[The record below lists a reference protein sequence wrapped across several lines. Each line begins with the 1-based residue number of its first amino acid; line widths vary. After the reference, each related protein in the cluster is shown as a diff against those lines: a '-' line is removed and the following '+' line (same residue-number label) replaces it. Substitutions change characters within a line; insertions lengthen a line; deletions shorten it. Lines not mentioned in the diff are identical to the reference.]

1 MVQMFF
7 TEHLDFFMQQKRS
20 KRPLDTKLFRT
31 FVPLKNVERF
41 GCLQPQ

>member
-1 MVQMFF
+1 MFF
-7 TEHLDFFMQQKRS
+7 TEHLDFFYARKTAEEPRE
-20 KRPLDTKLFRT
+20 TKLFRT